1 MLFAL
6 KTFFAQND
14 LYFTFIHRKTTPLKD
29 TDNDDIEELYPGQIL
44 TEQENAVFKRRYYG
58 RYKATTGAETIKYLL
73 SKLNLKEI
81 MEEIRLELKTA
92 TKQKKEKLIKRLE
105 IVEAFLQSTN
115 KPEWMV
121 MDVVPVIPPDLRPMV
136 PLDGGRFATSD
147 LNDLYRRILNRN
159 NRLRKFKESIGDK
172 ALYVDYNDATDFGK
186 ILTDKLILCINSIFI
201 KDKVVINGLEWEEI
215 GDNIKLSDFDKERL
229 KAWTSVDNPD
239 FFQVHFEGGG
249 CIYGLG
255 AVNQYQVKNSK
266 EKIEWDSFFEK
277 LLSLELIKIK
287 GYDKNNNPI
296 YQLKIDA
303 YKYVENNAL

>member
-1 MLFAL
+1 MFQADVYKIMIGAPSDIIEEVDIAINVINHWNYLNSEIQKVVCLPLHWSISSYPEVGRHPQKVINNQVVSKSDLLICVFGSKLGTPTDDYASGSVEEIEEHI
-6 KTFFAQND
+6 KKGKPVMIFFKRVLDIN
-14 LYFTFIHRKTTPLKD
+14 
-29 TDNDDIEELYPGQIL
+29 NCDIEQL
-44 TEQENAVFKRRYYG
+44 T
-58 RYKATTGAETIKYLL
+58 
-73 SKLNLKEI
+73 
-81 MEEIRLELKTA
+81 
-92 TKQKKEKLIKRLE
+92 
-105 IVEAFLQSTN
+105 
-115 KPEWMV
+115 
-121 MDVVPVIPPDLRPMV
+121 
-136 PLDGGRFATSD
+136 
-147 LNDLYRRILNRN
+147 
-159 NRLRKFKESIGDK
+159 RLRKFKESIGDK

-215 GDNIKLSDFDKERL
+215 GDNINLSDFDKERL

>member
-1 MLFAL
+1 MIGAPSDIIEEVDIAINVINHWNYLNSEIQKVVCLPLHWSISSYPEVGRHPQKVINNQVVSKSDLLICVFGSKLGTPTDDYASGSVEEIEEHI
-6 KTFFAQND
+6 KKGKPVMIFFKRVLDIN
-14 LYFTFIHRKTTPLKD
+14 
-29 TDNDDIEELYPGQIL
+29 NCDIEQL
-44 TEQENAVFKRRYYG
+44 T
-58 RYKATTGAETIKYLL
+58 
-73 SKLNLKEI
+73 
-81 MEEIRLELKTA
+81 
-92 TKQKKEKLIKRLE
+92 
-105 IVEAFLQSTN
+105 
-115 KPEWMV
+115 
-121 MDVVPVIPPDLRPMV
+121 
-136 PLDGGRFATSD
+136 
-147 LNDLYRRILNRN
+147 
-159 NRLRKFKESIGDK
+159 RLRKFKGSIGDK

-215 GDNIKLSDFDKERL
+215 GDNINLSDFDKERL
-229 KAWTSVDNPD
+229 KVWTSADNPD

>member
-1 MLFAL
+1 MFQADVYKIMIGAPSDIIEEVDIAINVINHWNYLNSEIQKVVCLPLHWSISSYPEVGRHPQKVINNQVVSKSDLLICVFGSKLGTPTEDYASGSVEEIEEHI
-6 KTFFAQND
+6 KKGKPVMIFFKRVLDIN
-14 LYFTFIHRKTTPLKD
+14 
-29 TDNDDIEELYPGQIL
+29 NCDIEQL
-44 TEQENAVFKRRYYG
+44 T
-58 RYKATTGAETIKYLL
+58 
-73 SKLNLKEI
+73 
-81 MEEIRLELKTA
+81 
-92 TKQKKEKLIKRLE
+92 
-105 IVEAFLQSTN
+105 
-115 KPEWMV
+115 
-121 MDVVPVIPPDLRPMV
+121 
-136 PLDGGRFATSD
+136 
-147 LNDLYRRILNRN
+147 
-159 NRLRKFKESIGDK
+159 RLRKFKESIGDK

-229 KAWTSVDNPD
+229 KAWTSVDNPN
-239 FFQVHFEGGG
+239 FFQVHFEGDGG

-303 YKYVENNAL
+303 YKYVEDNDL

>member
-1 MLFAL
+1 MFQADVYKIIIGAPSDIIEEVDIAINVINHWNYLNSEIHKVVCLPLHWSISSYPEVGRHPQKVINNQVVSKSDLLICVFGSKLGTPTDDYASGSVEEIEEHI
-6 KTFFAQND
+6 KKGKPVMIFFKRVLDIN
-14 LYFTFIHRKTTPLKD
+14 
-29 TDNDDIEELYPGQIL
+29 NCDIEQL
-44 TEQENAVFKRRYYG
+44 T
-58 RYKATTGAETIKYLL
+58 
-73 SKLNLKEI
+73 
-81 MEEIRLELKTA
+81 
-92 TKQKKEKLIKRLE
+92 
-105 IVEAFLQSTN
+105 
-115 KPEWMV
+115 
-121 MDVVPVIPPDLRPMV
+121 
-136 PLDGGRFATSD
+136 
-147 LNDLYRRILNRN
+147 
-159 NRLRKFKESIGDK
+159 RLRKFKESIGDK

-215 GDNIKLSDFDKERL
+215 GDNINLSDFDKERL
-229 KAWTSVDNPD
+229 KVWTSADNPD

-287 GYDKNNNPI
+287 RYDKNNNPI

>member
-1 MLFAL
+1 MFQADVYKIMIGAPSDIIEEIDIAINVINHWNYLNSEIQKVVCLPLHWSISSYPEVGRHPQKVINNQVVSKSDLLICVFGSKLGTPTDDYASGSVEEIEEHI
-6 KTFFAQND
+6 KKGKPVMIFFKRGLDIN
-14 LYFTFIHRKTTPLKD
+14 
-29 TDNDDIEELYPGQIL
+29 NCDIEQL
-44 TEQENAVFKRRYYG
+44 T
-58 RYKATTGAETIKYLL
+58 
-73 SKLNLKEI
+73 
-81 MEEIRLELKTA
+81 
-92 TKQKKEKLIKRLE
+92 
-105 IVEAFLQSTN
+105 
-115 KPEWMV
+115 
-121 MDVVPVIPPDLRPMV
+121 
-136 PLDGGRFATSD
+136 
-147 LNDLYRRILNRN
+147 
-159 NRLRKFKESIGDK
+159 RLRKFKESIGDK

-201 KDKVVINGLEWEEI
+201 KDIVVINGLEWEEI
-215 GDNIKLSDFDKERL
+215 GDNINLSDFDKERL
-229 KAWTSVDNPD
+229 KVWTSADNPD

>member
-1 MLFAL
+1 MFQADVYKIMIGAPSDIIEEVDIAINVINHWNYLNSEIQKVVCLPLHWSISSYPEVGRHPQKVINNQVVSKSDLLICVFGSKLGTPTDDYASGSVEEIEEHI
-6 KTFFAQND
+6 KKGKPVMIFFKRVLDIN
-14 LYFTFIHRKTTPLKD
+14 
-29 TDNDDIEELYPGQIL
+29 NCDIEQL
-44 TEQENAVFKRRYYG
+44 T
-58 RYKATTGAETIKYLL
+58 
-73 SKLNLKEI
+73 
-81 MEEIRLELKTA
+81 
-92 TKQKKEKLIKRLE
+92 
-105 IVEAFLQSTN
+105 
-115 KPEWMV
+115 
-121 MDVVPVIPPDLRPMV
+121 
-136 PLDGGRFATSD
+136 
-147 LNDLYRRILNRN
+147 
-159 NRLRKFKESIGDK
+159 RLRKFKESIGDK

-201 KDKVVINGLEWEEI
+201 KDKVVINGFEWEEI
-215 GDNIKLSDFDKERL
+215 GDNINLSDFDKERL
-229 KAWTSVDNPD
+229 KVWTSADNPD

-266 EKIEWDSFFEK
+266 EKIEWDSFFDK

>member
-1 MLFAL
+1 MFQADVYKIMIGAPSDIIEEVDIAINVINHWNYLNSEIQKVVCLPLHWSISSYPEVGRHPQKVINNQVVSKSDLLICVFGSKLGTPTEDYASGSVEEIEEHI
-6 KTFFAQND
+6 KKGKPVMIFFKRVLDIN
-14 LYFTFIHRKTTPLKD
+14 
-29 TDNDDIEELYPGQIL
+29 NCDIEQL
-44 TEQENAVFKRRYYG
+44 T
-58 RYKATTGAETIKYLL
+58 
-73 SKLNLKEI
+73 
-81 MEEIRLELKTA
+81 
-92 TKQKKEKLIKRLE
+92 
-105 IVEAFLQSTN
+105 
-115 KPEWMV
+115 
-121 MDVVPVIPPDLRPMV
+121 
-136 PLDGGRFATSD
+136 
-147 LNDLYRRILNRN
+147 
-159 NRLRKFKESIGDK
+159 RLRKFKESIGDK

-239 FFQVHFEGGG
+239 FFQVHFEGDG

-303 YKYVENNAL
+303 YKYVEDNDL